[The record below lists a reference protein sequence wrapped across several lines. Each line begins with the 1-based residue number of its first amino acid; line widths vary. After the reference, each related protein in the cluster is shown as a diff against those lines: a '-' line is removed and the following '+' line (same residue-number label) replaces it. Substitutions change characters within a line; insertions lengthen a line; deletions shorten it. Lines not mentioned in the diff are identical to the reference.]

1 MKITRQWKSTV
12 LLIWKV
18 FLAFN
23 PNMTWENVQLSVII
37 FTFTVINCAW
47 VAFFASEPIHVNAAL
62 ASRYPQYVGTD
73 ERTLLSYLLRIV
85 HSSWSTRGQI
95 SRLFHIQS
103 GKGQYDEIWWAFFE
117 IEESI
122 DSGRPHISNS
132 FNGRGTESNKTGEWI
147 SWVPAKRTTE
157 S

>member
-1 MKITRQWKSTV
+1 MLSGTGSNRGTKCIRR
-12 LLIWKV
+12 
-18 FLAFN
+18 LARFN
-23 PNMTWENVQLSVII
+23 PRWALIGFLGTR
-37 FTFTVINCAW
+37 AW
-47 VAFFASEPIHVNAAL
+47 
-62 ASRYPQYVGTD
+62 YPQYAGTD

-85 HSSWSTRGQI
+85 HSSWSIRGQI
-95 SRLFHIQS
+95 SRLFRIQL

-122 DSGRPHISNS
+122 DSRRPHISNS